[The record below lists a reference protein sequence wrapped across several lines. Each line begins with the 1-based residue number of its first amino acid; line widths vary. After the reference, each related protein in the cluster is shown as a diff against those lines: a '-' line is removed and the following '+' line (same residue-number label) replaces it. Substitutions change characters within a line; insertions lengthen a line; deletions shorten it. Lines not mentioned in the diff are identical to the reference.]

1 MMVEISNKKA
11 VIFDTSVKHS
21 DRCKCKNC
29 RLKKEAP
36 KLKILLPIDIKKYFP
51 VFVINPFVSFI
62 FISKLFEAIN
72 SKYLDSSFDPS
83 NITLHS
89 YLQEIINEN
98 FSKDFINCLNFLI
111 SRDIFNAVGYFEENI
126 DKFEQFEMFY
136 LSGIINF
143 YLQNLDKAYENIIS
157 AFESRFGIPISNFSE
172 EIETNEP
179 NLLFLFDMM
188 VISLYSKKNE
198 IFSQIFE
205 YLIKQNNEFSFYTFM
220 FFIFLLYYVSDTYIL
235 LENIVH
241 LQDNLENVGNIIANF
256 ENSNTISAYL
266 LYILMCISNYRPE
279 IYNVLMNEI
288 NSIAKTINPNITT
301 IDDFS
306 NTLNICCELDK
317 DNLLYKIALHSID
330 RNKYKEIISMAEFL
344 PLNKTIANFIDYV
357 KFADILT
364 SKLITFDIGL
374 ETNFV
379 KIKELVESE
388 PNNPFFWLLNGL
400 KSFAMKDFDIANNYF
415 RGAVATDNNLIEA
428 RIFFSTTLLLTGE
441 IEKSLKILENSVN
454 TYNSFL
460 YDIVLINMASIYKLL
475 GKYNF
480 VNNILQELANLES
493 IEIMKEV
500 TEGG

>member
-1 MMVEISNKKA
+1 MMVDIGNKKA
-11 VIFDTSVKHS
+11 VIFDTSVKHN
-21 DRCKCKNC
+21 DRCKCNNC
-29 RLKKEAP
+29 RLKREAP
-36 KLKILLPIDIKKYFP
+36 KLKILLPLDIRKYFP
-51 VFVINPFVSFI
+51 VFIINPFISFI
-62 FISKLFEAIN
+62 FISKLFEAID

-83 NITLHS
+83 NIILHS
-89 YLQEIINEN
+89 YLQEIISKN

-111 SRDIFNAVGYFEENI
+111 NKDIFSAVGYFEENI

-143 YLQNLDKAYENIIS
+143 YLQNLDKAYENIMS
-157 AFESRFGIPISNFSE
+157 AFESRFKIPVSDFSE
-172 EIETNEP
+172 EIETNEYE
-179 NLLFLFDMM
+179 LLFLFDAMI
-188 VISLYSKKNE
+188 ISLYSKKDE
-198 IFSQIFE
+198 TFSQIFE

-220 FFIFLLYYVSDTYIL
+220 FFIFLLYYVSDTFIL
-235 LENIVH
+235 LENIIH
-241 LQDNLENVGNIIANF
+241 LQNNLNNVGNIIADL
-256 ENSNTISAYL
+256 ENSNIISAYI
-266 LYILMCISNYRPE
+266 LYILMCISNYRTD
-279 IYNVLMNEI
+279 IYNVLVNEI
-288 NSIAKTINPNITT
+288 NSMARTVNSNITT

-317 DNLLYKIALHSID
+317 DNILYKIALNSID
-330 RNKYKEIISMAEFL
+330 RNKHKEIISMAEFL

-400 KSFAMKDFDIANNYF
+400 KSFSIKDFDIANNYF
-415 RGAVATDNNLIEA
+415 RGAVATDNNLTEA
-428 RIFFSTTLLLTGE
+428 RIFFSATLLITGE

-454 TYNSFL
+454 THNSFL
-460 YDIVLINMASIYKLL
+460 YDIVLINIASIYKLL

-480 VNNILQELANLES
+480 VNSISQELANIES
-493 IEIMKEV
+493 IKTMKEV
-500 TEGG
+500 IEGG